1 MDPPSR
7 DAVMLAINHLMELVK
22 YCFINVRA
30 KKNLLEPWSRL
41 VRYQTVLVVQVWA
54 STVP

>member
-22 YCFINVRA
+22 YCLMYTQGKICS
-30 KKNLLEPWSRL
+30 EPCYC
-41 VRYQTVLVVQVWA
+41 VVCYQTVLIVQL
-54 STVP
+54 

>member
-54 STVP
+54 STAP

>member
-22 YCFINVRA
+22 YCLMYMQGTVC
-30 KKNLLEPWSRL
+30 LEP
-41 VRYQTVLVVQVWA
+41 RYCVVCCQTVL
-54 STVP
+54 TVFAAPYRIV